1 MLQRMTINAILKY
14 IEDNIESV
22 RVDINKL
29 VRYSGYSR
37 RYLQLLF
44 KKHMGKTLGEY
55 IQLRRV
61 TRAAVLLRLT
71 KLSINSVSERLLYD
85 SQQTFTREFKKHT
98 GYTPLQYRKM
108 VYGFFQKITD
118 YREIDEVIY
127 KPKLCY
133 INACNFTARGFSY
146 KENFPFFH
154 SSSSA
159 RWNFIDSLLENNE
172 SVTISHKINPCNDDN
187 AHINMLVWNGDL
199 DMNTHYTF
207 TGGIFAY
214 FYFKGGKEDYRRH
227 SYNIYTISLPFYNLY
242 NLNIYDLE
250 RITKLNDGYYLFEH
264 YIPLNHQK

>member
-159 RWNFIDSLLENNE
+159 
-172 SVTISHKINPCNDDN
+172 
-187 AHINMLVWNGDL
+187 
-199 DMNTHYTF
+199 
-207 TGGIFAY
+207 
-214 FYFKGGKEDYRRH
+214 
-227 SYNIYTISLPFYNLY
+227 
-242 NLNIYDLE
+242 
-250 RITKLNDGYYLFEH
+250 
-264 YIPLNHQK
+264 

>member
-108 VYGFFQKITD
+108 VYGF
-118 YREIDEVIY
+118 
-127 KPKLCY
+127 
-133 INACNFTARGFSY
+133 
-146 KENFPFFH
+146 
-154 SSSSA
+154 
-159 RWNFIDSLLENNE
+159 
-172 SVTISHKINPCNDDN
+172 
-187 AHINMLVWNGDL
+187 
-199 DMNTHYTF
+199 
-207 TGGIFAY
+207 
-214 FYFKGGKEDYRRH
+214 
-227 SYNIYTISLPFYNLY
+227 
-242 NLNIYDLE
+242 
-250 RITKLNDGYYLFEH
+250 
-264 YIPLNHQK
+264 